1 MSCQHVSL
9 SMLRFTFEFI
19 LRLGEMDESVQCGP
33 RAGKIRHYLALPPRS
48 DDMERRSGPRNDP
61 IDRFRTFIDGLTFLQ
76 LTVILTM
83 IADELNWRFR
93 AYEWTEVQPS
103 AATPPRPP
111 RAEDADPAVNDG
123 STVSGSASEPE
134 EEHPE
139 EPEAAPEVE
148 VPAPRRP
155 QQPPGP
161 PPGWRGGPPWKRR
174 RQ

>member
-1 MSCQHVSL
+1 MV
-9 SMLRFTFEFI
+9 
-19 LRLGEMDESVQCGP
+19 ESVQCGP

-48 DDMERRSGPRNDP
+48 DDMERRHGPRNDP

-93 AYEWTEVQPS
+93 AYEWAEVQPS
-103 AATPPRPP
+103 ADTPPRPP
-111 RAEDADPAVNDG
+111 RAEGADPAVNDG

-139 EPEAAPEVE
+139 EPEADPEVE

-155 QQPPGP
+155 QQPQGP
-161 PPGWRGGPPWKRR
+161 PPGWHGGPPWKRR